1 MNLNF
6 QAATPAMPHSFA
18 WSVKDEAT
26 NNDYSHQ
33 QESDG
38 KVTSGSYRVAMPD
51 GRTQIVTYRADDNGY
66 VAQVK
71 YEGEAISKYPEYRTS
86 SSSYDNNTP
95 SYSGV
100 ETTTASIIP
109 AQKDYKD
116 LEQNARYEWMNK
128 RHLFL
133 NLPTHCL

>member
-1 MNLNF
+1 
-6 QAATPAMPHSFA
+6 MPHSFA

-71 YEGEAISKYPEYRTS
+71 YEGEAKSKYPEYRTS

-109 AQKDYKD
+109 QQDYKD